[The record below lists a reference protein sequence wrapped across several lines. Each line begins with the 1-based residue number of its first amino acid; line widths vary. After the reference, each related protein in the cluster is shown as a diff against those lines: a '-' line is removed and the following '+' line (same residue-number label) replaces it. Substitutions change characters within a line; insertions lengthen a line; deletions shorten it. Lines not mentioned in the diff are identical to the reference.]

1 MIMPQIF
8 KREQELAGGHVAVHG
23 TIKTELVTA
32 FNRDMHTEMPL
43 NDETSIPFAYALK

>member
-1 MIMPQIF
+1 MPQIL
-8 KREQELAGGHVAVHG
+8 KKEQELAGGGHVAVHG

-32 FNRDMHTEMPL
+32 FNRDMNTETPL